1 MSNSSAMETGIPKR
15 YCGSTAMT
23 VVMTLATAATALC
36 MFKFPPIMTHLM
48 EYYDVQT
55 DLMGLLMSSSN
66 LIGLVFGV
74 AIGYANR
81 NLLPKWSGLL
91 GFLIMAAANV
101 LAMNTSSFI
110 VLIISRMIEG
120 TGLGFISNLTISLV
134 VSYTTTK
141 RTTATAIV
149 NAGMSIGEIVH
160 QNLAPR
166 IIAATGNLD
175 GMYMYIIGTFV
186 VMAIVMF
193 VFLRREPS
201 IASCSPK
208 VVTVDKAVTKA
219 KRAAVLKNRSLLLI
233 AIAMFVFNITISFG
247 SYVNAYMEEVK
258 GFDAVAAGTL
268 NSLGSFIRFFVMI
281 GFGVLAD
288 RIHSNRK
295 PAIASFIG
303 LSVCYLLLVLLPG
316 NLLFIYVILSAIAP
330 AAITNSTYSCYP
342 DIFGDASL
350 TPVAHSVVQ
359 TFARLSMLLGAT
371 IVGFMIKY
379 MGYTASIMTMVPL
392 ILFGAVCWYFAK
404 QAK

>member
-1 MSNSSAMETGIPKR
+1 MSTSVPENAIAKRQCSSVAMI
-15 YCGSTAMT
+15 

-48 EYYDVQT
+48 KFYNVQT

-66 LIGLVFGV
+66 IIGLIFGV

-81 NLLPKWSGLL
+81 NWLPKWTGLM
-91 GFLIMAAANV
+91 GFLVMAAANV
-101 LAMNTSSFI
+101 LAMNTTSFV

-120 TGLGFISNLTISLV
+120 TGLGFISNLTIALV

-149 NAGMSIGEIVH
+149 NAGMSIGEVAH

-175 GMYMYIIGTFV
+175 GMYMYIIGTFL
-186 VMAIVMF
+186 VMAVVMF
-193 VFLRREPS
+193 VFLRNEPS
-201 IASCSPK
+201 IASCSPA
-208 VVTVDKAVTKA
+208 VVAEDKEVLKA
-219 KRAAVLKNRSLLLI
+219 KRAVVFKNRSLLLI

-268 NSLGSFIRFFVMI
+268 TSLGSFIRLFVMI
-281 GFGVLAD
+281 AFGVLAD

-303 LSVCYLLLVLLPG
+303 MSLCYALLVLLPG
-316 NLLFIYVILSAIAP
+316 NLMFIYVIFGAIAP
-330 AAITNSTYSCYP
+330 AAITTSTYSCYP
-342 DIFGDASL
+342 SIFGDASL

-371 IVGFMIKY
+371 VVGVMIKY
-379 MGYTASIMTMVPL
+379 MGYTASILTMVPL
-392 ILFGAVCWYFAK
+392 ILMGAVCWFFAK